1 MQKGQ
6 TGPIIIRKNR
16 ITYKDTYKPMNYY
29 ECSSKSALLQH
40 KRIKT
45 CYDEDLCAI
54 LNMLKDFTDLL
65 IWV

>member
-6 TGPIIIRKNR
+6 TGPIIKRKNR
-16 ITYKDTYKPMNYY
+16 ITHETYKPMNYY
-29 ECSSKSALLQH
+29 EWSSKSALLQH

-54 LNMLKDFTDLL
+54 LNMLQDFTDLL